1 LKKYFTVF
9 LFLGYN
15 KNILKKKEKMMKKSE
30 LKSLI
35 KEAPIREATMD

>member
-15 KNILKKKEKMMKKSE
+15 KNILKKKEKMMKKSNE
-30 LKSLI
+30 LI